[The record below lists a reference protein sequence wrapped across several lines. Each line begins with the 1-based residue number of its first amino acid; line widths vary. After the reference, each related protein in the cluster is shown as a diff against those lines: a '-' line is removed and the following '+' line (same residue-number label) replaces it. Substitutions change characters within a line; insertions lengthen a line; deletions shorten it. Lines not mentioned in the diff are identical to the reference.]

1 MPKVSIVV
9 PIYNSEKELPRCIDS
24 ILRQTYSDFELI
36 LINDGSKDGSLNIL
50 KEYEQKD
57 KRVIVIDNENNGVSE
72 TRNIG
77 IRRASG
83 DYIAFVDSDDYIEN
97 NMMEALVKSIEE
109 QNADLV
115 ICGLYI
121 DVLKGQEVKTSTQT
135 FEYNV
140 SLDKRDIALKVLDR
154 LNGTYINSPINK
166 LYKKSILID
175 NNIYMDNTIDLGEDL
190 LFNIEYLS
198 YCSSVIFEERCFYH
212 YCMKSEDSLT
222 AKYRENKLELMK
234 RMYDGIREYM
244 LESRVTEDEL
254 YKLDNLF
261 IKFIYSVLLDLHNSS
276 CKYTFKEKLGFIQ
289 RVTRKYR
296 DIIDR
301 THNLGYFYGLL
312 KLSLK
317 VPILTYLVSK
327 MIYIVKNRA
336 RDKMYG

>member
-1 MPKVSIVV
+1 
-9 PIYNSEKELPRCIDS
+9 
-24 ILRQTYSDFELI
+24 
-36 LINDGSKDGSLNIL
+36 
-50 KEYEQKD
+50 
-57 KRVIVIDNENNGVSE
+57 
-72 TRNIG
+72 
-77 IRRASG
+77 
-83 DYIAFVDSDDYIEN
+83 
-97 NMMEALVKSIEE
+97 MMEALVKSIEE

-135 FEYNV
+135 FQYNI

-289 RVTRKYR
+289 RVARKYR

>member
-24 ILRQTYSDFELI
+24 ILRQTYLDFELI

-83 DYIAFVDSDDYIEN
+83 DYIAFVDSDDYIESD
-97 NMMEALVKSIEE
+97 MMEALVKSIEE

-115 ICGLYI
+115 ICGL
-121 DVLKGQEVKTSTQT
+121 LKGQEVKTSTQT

-289 RVTRKYR
+289 RVARKYR